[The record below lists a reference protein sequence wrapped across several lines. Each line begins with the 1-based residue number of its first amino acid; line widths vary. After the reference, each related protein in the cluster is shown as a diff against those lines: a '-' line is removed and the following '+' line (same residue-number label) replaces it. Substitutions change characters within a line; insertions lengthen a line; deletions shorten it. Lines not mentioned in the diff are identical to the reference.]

1 MSARLDPGPRAVE
14 VHSSSQV
21 RSEARCCSGHPGGN
35 QGSQACSQTIL
46 LEVGGE
52 WCSWYHTLDRFF
64 EAHAEL
70 IQLRDR
76 NFVTVKINFSEMK
89 TKTSCPGTGTFLA
102 ILTYSCLIRTASYCF
117 QRIPA
122 QWKSRKSYDL
132 QRLTAFLKEWAPA
145 GMQ

>member
-1 MSARLDPGPRAVE
+1 MWPFKFFLPAILILTAVSCWLCPPGV
-14 VHSSSQV
+14 
-21 RSEARCCSGHPGGN
+21 
-35 QGSQACSQTIL
+35 SQAFGQSKYIPVTKYDPKRDAVQDIQEAIKGAQRAHKRIL
-46 LEVGGE
+46 L
-52 WCSWYHTLDRFF
+52 
-64 EAHAEL
+64 
-70 IQLRDR
+70 
-76 NFVTVKINFSEMK
+76 KINFSEIK
-89 TKTSCPGTGTFLA
+89 TKTSCSGSGTFLA